1 MTPQP
6 LPTVIGPTENALRAL
21 LTATLNESSIGEYVH
36 WVALNAASR
45 EDRPTNWRGDVA
57 NSLKVSA
64 DVVDAAVDDLCAWGL
79 VEDAGDLT
87 ARGHQQLTLARG
99 AVRSLTAQVVAG
111 ISESDLQ
118 TADRVLRA
126 VQGNAE
132 RLLAAKPG

>member
-21 LTATLNESSIGEYVH
+21 LTATLSESSIGEYVH

-87 ARGHQQLTLARG
+87 ARGHQQLTIARS